1 MIKFFWNEEWKD
13 INFEEG
19 ALKKK
24 YAISNYGRVISYT
37 DTLEKGNL
45 IKGGKLRGYATL
57 PVRPFGKSK
66 TFYIH
71 KLVAQ
76 YFIDN
81 TREDA
86 KFVIHKDYN
95 KNNNY
100 TENLKWSTK
109 DEVFEHQQKNPIV
122 LEAREKQK
130 GRKTVQGHKLTST
143 EVIRLKKKIFDPK
156 RKSRLKIIAKQFGI
170 SEMQLYRIKSGENW
184 SHVKVE
190 INGVEY

>member
-1 MIKFFWNEEWKD
+1 MVKFFWNEEWKD

-24 YAISNYGRVISYT
+24 YAISNYGRVISYIT
-37 DTLEKGNL
+37 TIKEGDI

-76 YFIDN
+76 YFIEN
-81 TREDA
+81 EREDA
-86 KFVIHKDYN
+86 KFVIHVDYN
-95 KNNNY
+95 KNNNFI
-100 TENLKWSTK
+100 TNLRWSNK
-109 DEVFEHQQKNPIV
+109 DEVFEHQQSNPLV

-130 GRKTVQGHKLTST
+130 GRKTVQGHKLSST
-143 EVIRLKKKIFDPK
+143 EVMRLKKKIFDPK

-184 SHVKVE
+184 GHVKVE

>member
-1 MIKFFWNEEWKD
+1 MVTSFWNEEWKD

-19 ALKKK
+19 ALKKR
-24 YAISNYGRVISYT
+24 YAISNYGRIVSYIDSINQGT
-37 DTLEKGNL
+37 L

-76 YFIDN
+76 YFLPN
-81 TREDA
+81 NREDA
-86 KFVIHKDYN
+86 NFVIHLDYN

-100 TENLKWSTK
+100 IDNLKWCTK
-109 DEVFEHQQKNPIV
+109 DEVFEHQKGNPIV
-122 LEAREKQK
+122 IEARLKQK

-143 EVIRLKKKIFDPK
+143 EVMRLKRKIFDPK

-184 SHVKVE
+184 GHVKIE
-190 INGVEY
+190 IDGVEH

>member
-1 MIKFFWNEEWKD
+1 MVKFFWNEEWKD

-24 YAISNYGRVISYT
+24 YAISNYGRVISYI
-37 DTLEKGNL
+37 DILKEGD
-45 IKGGKLRGYATL
+45 IIRGGKLRGYATL

-76 YFIDN
+76 YYIEN
-81 TREDA
+81 NREDA
-86 KFVIHKDYN
+86 KFVIHNDFN
-95 KNNNY
+95 KYNNY
-100 TENLKWSTK
+100 INNLKWSTK
-109 DEVFEHQQKNPIV
+109 DEVFEHQQHNPSV

-130 GRKTVQGHKLTST
+130 GRKTVQGHKLSST
-143 EVIRLKKKIFDPK
+143 EVMRLKKKIFDPK

-184 SHVKVE
+184 AHVKVE

>member
-1 MIKFFWNEEWKD
+1 MVKSFWNEEWKQ
-13 INFEEG
+13 IIFEEG

-37 DTLEKGNL
+37 ETIKDGTL
-45 IKGGKLRGYATL
+45 IKGGILRGYATL

-76 YFIDN
+76 YFIEN
-81 TREDA
+81 NRSDA
-86 KFVIHKDYN
+86 KFVIHTDYN

-109 DEVFEHQQKNPIV
+109 EEVFDHQKNNPLV
-122 LEAREKQK
+122 LEARAKQK
-130 GRKTVQGHKLTST
+130 GRKIDQGHKLSST

-184 SHVKVE
+184 GHIKVE
-190 INGVEY
+190 IDGTTY

>member
-1 MIKFFWNEEWKD
+1 MVKSFWNEEWKQ

-37 DTLEKGNL
+37 ESIEDGAL
-45 IKGGKLRGYATL
+45 IKGGILRGYATL

-76 YFIDN
+76 YFIEN
-81 TREDA
+81 NRSDA
-86 KFVIHKDYN
+86 KFVIHSDYN

-100 TENLKWSTK
+100 IENLKWSTK
-109 DEVFEHQQKNPIV
+109 EEVFDHQKNNPLV
-122 LEAREKQK
+122 LEARAKQK
-130 GRKTVQGHKLTST
+130 GRKTDQGHKLSST

-184 SHVKVE
+184 GHIKVE
-190 INGVEY
+190 IDGTTY